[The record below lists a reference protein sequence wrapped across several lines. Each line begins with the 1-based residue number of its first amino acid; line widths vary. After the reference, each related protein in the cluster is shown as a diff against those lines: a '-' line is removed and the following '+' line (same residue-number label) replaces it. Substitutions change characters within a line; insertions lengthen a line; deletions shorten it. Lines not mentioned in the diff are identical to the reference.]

1 MRKRE
6 LPAALIAL
14 ASALVLIVLI
24 YVGSRGLKDFDSAL
38 IGYAVAT
45 IFATA
50 AIVYRY
56 TLWIIRPPRL
66 ALLQGRMAELPF
78 VAELPAL
85 YTADPTLVV
94 DRHLCADLYPQTQLC
109 PLGGTHLDFLG
120 RDALAGDNL
129 AADLRLD
136 SLQSDPA

>member
-56 TLWIIRPPRL
+56 TLWITRPPPGATSR
-66 ALLQGRMAELPF
+66 PN
-78 VAELPAL
+78 
-85 YTADPTLVV
+85 
-94 DRHLCADLYPQTQLC
+94 
-109 PLGGTHLDFLG
+109 GGTSFHG
-120 RDALAGDNL
+120 AISGDIHC
-129 AADLRLD
+129 
-136 SLQSDPA
+136 